1 MTLRSKI
8 TLKTSQLL
16 YNKKLIVSIIIIFVS
31 IWSFPFLITELI
43 NVPDNWW
50 VIGLHLIKT
59 KDLVWGTDIVWTYG
73 PLGYLLFPI
82 NVDNELWKHTFF
94 YGIISHSLFFLTAF
108 FFVLKTNHPIR
119 NAIVFGFF
127 SIFFMWIDFYY
138 FHWIGILLGFY
149 LYLEYVKNKFLLI
162 PLAFSVAFL
171 TFTKFDL
178 GIGSTSI
185 LVLSCIYL
193 ALRGRIKESI
203 FCIVLYALFL
213 ILIWQVVTNSLESFP
228 SFITNSLDLANGFT
242 SVMPIDNL
250 PFFILL
256 MSIPTLVLYIFWVFN
271 KNQNNRKHLKFL
283 FISPITIFFFFKE
296 GYMRFDL
303 PHVMIFF
310 LLAATFFLILT
321 MIKNGKTNK
330 ILLYSTYGMIIVYSF
345 TSLFLFSELLVYT
358 TIQDP
363 TVSETLIEATK
374 TLGFAYSASNLP
386 YVPLQLE
393 YLVNDEQLELNKA
406 EQKQNLKNSFSP
418 LSQSTRELSQS
429 TLKLLGN
436 HTVDVIPFDI
446 ALVHANDLNYQ
457 PRPLMATVGYTQIT
471 DRMNAKHFTSASS
484 PDYILYEKKTLDY
497 HYPLFDEP
505 ATFRTLLCYY
515 NPVHRDGERIVLEKN
530 DKNIC
535 LGEEIIS
542 AETVHF
548 EELVSVPISTEGYLF
563 AKISIQQ
570 NLFGKIFDFLYKQPQ
585 VFIQINEENVFRFIT
600 STAQN
605 GILLNYDLE
614 YTDDCFLIDRVN
626 SFLITTE
633 YHDLYGIK
641 FHTLDTGPINLI
653 DPQSLFEEEIKIE
666 FLEMKINKTS
676 PQEDIIC

>member
-16 YNKKLIVSIIIIFVS
+16 YNKKLIVSIIIIFAS

-94 YGIISHSLFFLTAF
+94 YGIISHSLFFLIAF

-203 FCIVLYALFL
+203 Y
-213 ILIWQVVTNSLESFP
+213 
-228 SFITNSLDLANGFT
+228 
-242 SVMPIDNL
+242 L
-250 PFFILL
+250 PFFILI

-330 ILLYSTYGMIIVYSF
+330 ILLYFTYGMIIVYSF
-345 TSLFLFSELLVYT
+345 SSLFLFSELLVYP

-393 YLVNDEQLELNKA
+393 YLVNDEQLELNKD

-446 ALVHANDLNYQ
+446 ALVHANGLNYQ
-457 PRPLMATVGYTQIT
+457 PRPLMATVGYTQST

-484 PDYILYEKKTLDY
+484 PDYILYEKKALDY

-505 ATFRTLLCYY
+505 STFRTLLCYY
-515 NPVHRDGERIVLEKN
+515 NPVHHDGERIVLEKN

-542 AETVHF
+542 AETVNF
-548 EELVSVPISTEGYLF
+548 EELVAVPISTEGYLF
-563 AKISIQQ
+563 AKINIQQ
-570 NLFGKIFDFLYKQPQ
+570 NLLGKIFDFLYKQPQ
-585 VFIQINEENVFRFIT
+585 VFIQINEENVYRFIT

-605 GILLNYDLE
+605 GILLNYNLE
-614 YTDDCFLIDRVN
+614 SKDDCTLIDRVN